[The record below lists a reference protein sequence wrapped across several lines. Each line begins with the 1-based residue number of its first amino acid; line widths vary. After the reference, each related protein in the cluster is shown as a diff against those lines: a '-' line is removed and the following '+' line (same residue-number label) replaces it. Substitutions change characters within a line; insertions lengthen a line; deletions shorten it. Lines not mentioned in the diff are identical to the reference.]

1 MPKKDVCN
9 NFDSVAKWQLYKCFV
24 IRCTQ
29 RRLRAKSCNTK
40 QGFIPQCG
48 SFRILLTLKSYVKS
62 TFGEFVKL
70 TRFYSTLDLVNNDF
84 T

>member
-48 SFRILLTLKSYVKS
+48 IFRILLFLKFLRETNFGEYVK
-62 TFGEFVKL
+62 L
-70 TRFYSTLDLVNNDF
+70 QRLDNLDLVKNDF